1 MGSLLPGKNWARRDI
16 WDTTSSMLGRT
27 LIALSQHFVIRVSTT
42 GGQPCSRA
50 LYKIVKY
57 FLCL

>member
-42 GGQPCSRA
+42 GGHP
-50 LYKIVKY
+50 
-57 FLCL
+57 

>member
-27 LIALSQHFVIRVSTT
+27 LIALSQHFVISVSTT
-42 GGQPCSRA
+42 GGQP
-50 LYKIVKY
+50 
-57 FLCL
+57 